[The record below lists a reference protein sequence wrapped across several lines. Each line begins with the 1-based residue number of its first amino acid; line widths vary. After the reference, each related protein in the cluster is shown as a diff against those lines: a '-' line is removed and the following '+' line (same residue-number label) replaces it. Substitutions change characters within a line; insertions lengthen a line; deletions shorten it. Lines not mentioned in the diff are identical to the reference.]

1 MVGGME
7 HLLDTKRLS
16 ELEELTLAPYAVHT
30 RDCLGREHDEPEDP
44 SRTPFQRDWHRIT
57 HCRAFRKL
65 EYKTQVFVHGEG
77 GEHGDVV
84 RNRLTHT
91 LECTQ
96 IATSIARSLGL
107 NEDLANS
114 VALAHDLGHTPFG
127 HSGELE
133 LKELVPAFNHNV
145 HSLRIVRLLE
155 LRYPTFPG
163 LNLTRDALEGIEKH
177 ETEYDQVGSFEFNPG
192 LMPPLEAQVASVADT
207 IAFKAHDVEDSLVS
221 GVLRVDD
228 FDAAGLRL
236 WTEAFEPLREIA
248 SHQVQMAQL
257 SRRLIHLMI
266 TDVRAETV
274 QRLKD
279 AGVQSLTQ
287 VREFKGNLVGFSGE
301 FAQGMEALGDFL
313 FANFYKN
320 WRIERMTNKGRM
332 ILRRLYRAYRE
343 NPGILPPDAA
353 KQYQSAGSEE
363 EAAGVLADYL
373 AGMTDR
379 FATEEYLRLFE
390 VGHHV

>member
-1 MVGGME
+1 
-7 HLLDTKRLS
+7 
-16 ELEELTLAPYAVHT
+16 
-30 RDCLGREHDEPEDP
+30 
-44 SRTPFQRDWHRIT
+44 
-57 HCRAFRKL
+57 
-65 EYKTQVFVHGEG
+65 VFVHGEG

>member
-1 MVGGME
+1 MGAGME
-7 HLLDTKRLS
+7 HPFDIGRLA
-16 ELEELTLAPYAVHT
+16 ELEELTLAPYAVHS
-30 RDCLGREHDEPEDP
+30 RDCTGREHDEPEDP
-44 SRTPFQRDWHRIT
+44 ARTPFQRDWHRIT

-65 EYKTQVFVHGEG
+65 EFKTQVFVHGEG

-96 IATSIARSLGL
+96 IATSLARSLRL
-107 NEDLANS
+107 NEDLANA

-133 LKELVPAFNHNV
+133 LKELVPSFNHNV
-145 HSLRIVRLLE
+145 HSLRIVRELE
-155 LRYPTFPG
+155 MRYPGFPG
-163 LNLTRDALEGIEKH
+163 LNLTRDTLEGIEKH
-177 ETEYDQVGSFEFNPG
+177 ETEYDLVGSHEFNPG

-221 GVLRVDD
+221 GVLRLED

-236 WTEAFEPLREIA
+236 WQEAFEPLREVGN
-248 SHQVQMAQL
+248 SQVQLAQL

-266 TDVRAETV
+266 SDVRTETV
-274 QRLKD
+274 KRLRQ
-279 AGVQSLTQ
+279 AGVQSLQQ
-287 VREFKGNLVGFSGE
+287 VRDFKGNLVGFS
-301 FAQGMEALGDFL
+301 AALARDIDALGDFL
-313 FANFYKN
+313 FSSFYKN

-332 ILRRLYRAYRE
+332 IVRRLYEAYRE
-343 NPGILPPDAA
+343 NPGILPPEAA
-353 KQYQSAGSEE
+353 EHYQSAGSP
-363 EAAGVLADYL
+363 EAADGLLADYL

>member
-1 MVGGME
+1 
-7 HLLDTKRLS
+7 
-16 ELEELTLAPYAVHT
+16 
-30 RDCLGREHDEPEDP
+30 
-44 SRTPFQRDWHRIT
+44 
-57 HCRAFRKL
+57 
-65 EYKTQVFVHGEG
+65 
-77 GEHGDVV
+77 
-84 RNRLTHT
+84 
-91 LECTQ
+91 
-96 IATSIARSLGL
+96 
-107 NEDLANS
+107 
-114 VALAHDLGHTPFG
+114 
-127 HSGELE
+127 
-133 LKELVPAFNHNV
+133 
-145 HSLRIVRLLE
+145 
-155 LRYPTFPG
+155 
-163 LNLTRDALEGIEKH
+163 
-177 ETEYDQVGSFEFNPG
+177 
-192 LMPPLEAQVASVADT
+192 MPPLEAQVASVADT